1 MDNILVYAAVLYYLK
16 LIFFSNIELTL
27 TLTGF
32 IIYKGWWIKVRKRLK
47 VRPRSDLMTVFIYQN
62 ISDKYFCYIKIGAD
76 DEELVIMLL
85 LCVVHVSVYIMF
97 VLQGVRVFM

>member
-1 MDNILVYAAVLYYLK
+1 
-16 LIFFSNIELTL
+16 
-27 TLTGF
+27 
-32 IIYKGWWIKVRKRLK
+32 
-47 VRPRSDLMTVFIYQN
+47 VRPRTDLMTVFIYQN

-85 LCVVHVSVYIMF
+85 CVVHVSVYIMF